1 MPTKQR
7 SHPTALVF
15 SFVRGGDAWMME
27 FNGANARRIVNA
39 AAGLDPAYAGSELS
53 PVVWSPTGERI
64 AYIQFDFSPT
74 LNGHRHSIWTRDSN
88 GLDPQLVMTGTGLR
102 WALYWAADG
111 RIIYSFH
118 EDESNDDAA
127 HSLWAIK
134 ADSRT
139 GKVEGSPQRLSTGFG
154 AIDSLTVN
162 ANGKRAVFLR
172 DNRGSQVFVAQFG
185 KNERRLSTPYR
196 LTLDEN
202 VSHPYAWTP
211 DSTSVL
217 FASNRNNTWKIFKQ
231 PIDQTTAELI
241 VEGRDVSIPR
251 LNPDGSEIL
260 YMEAYR
266 PGSVSTPLTIMRKSL
281 AGGAPQEV
289 LRQTAIRNIQCAR
302 IPSKLCLF
310 HIQEASTTRFFSFDP
325 EHGKGSEVARTETG
339 EVNWSLSPDGSLL
352 AIVGYEHPDRI
363 LFLSLP
369 SGVVREV
376 VVNDWP
382 QLSNVDWSADGEG
395 LFMPSTTSDST
406 PVLLLVDREGKA
418 RVIWE
423 GQKYGLLLWAIPS
436 PDGRYVAL
444 NLYVG
449 ETNVWMIE
457 NF

>member
-39 AAGLDPAYAGSELS
+39 AGGLDPAYAGSELS

-154 AIDSLTVN
+154 ALDSLTVN

-172 DNRGSQVFVAQFG
+172 DNRGPQVFVAQF
-185 KNERRLSTPYR
+185 
-196 LTLDEN
+196 
-202 VSHPYAWTP
+202 
-211 DSTSVL
+211 
-217 FASNRNNTWKIFKQ
+217 
-231 PIDQTTAELI
+231 
-241 VEGRDVSIPR
+241 
-251 LNPDGSEIL
+251 
-260 YMEAYR
+260 
-266 PGSVSTPLTIMRKSL
+266 
-281 AGGAPQEV
+281 
-289 LRQTAIRNIQCAR
+289 
-302 IPSKLCLF
+302 
-310 HIQEASTTRFFSFDP
+310 
-325 EHGKGSEVARTETG
+325 
-339 EVNWSLSPDGSLL
+339 
-352 AIVGYEHPDRI
+352 
-363 LFLSLP
+363 
-369 SGVVREV
+369 
-376 VVNDWP
+376 
-382 QLSNVDWSADGEG
+382 
-395 LFMPSTTSDST
+395 
-406 PVLLLVDREGKA
+406 
-418 RVIWE
+418 
-423 GQKYGLLLWAIPS
+423 
-436 PDGRYVAL
+436 
-444 NLYVG
+444 
-449 ETNVWMIE
+449 
-457 NF
+457 